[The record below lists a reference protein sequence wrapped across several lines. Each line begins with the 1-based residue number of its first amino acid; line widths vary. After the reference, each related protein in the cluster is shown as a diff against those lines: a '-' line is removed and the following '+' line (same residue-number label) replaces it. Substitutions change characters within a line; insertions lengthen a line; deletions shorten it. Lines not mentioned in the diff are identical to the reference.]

1 MSEPISLLLAAIAGC
16 LLGTVFFGGLW
27 WTVRKGVSAS
37 QPAFLFLGSML
48 LRTGIVLVGF
58 YFVASQH
65 MDRLVVCLLGFVAAR
80 IVIMQMTRPTQE
92 AHHAP

>member
-1 MSEPISLLLAAIAGC
+1 MNDVWGVLLALLVGLLLGA
-16 LLGTVFFGGLW
+16 LFFGGLW

-80 IVIMQMTRPTQE
+80 IVIMQMTRPTRE